1 VLPHLPCYQ
10 ERLHAVYDSVRML
23 YAELIVL
30 DLPADDAIAN
40 LVRLK
45 LLQELM
51 DISTLVTNFSNVVG
65 VSICEELLKLVGLA
79 VQLALSLLQGGG
91 GVMQSTC
98 MRVRVCVCV
107 CVCAVRV
114 RACVCECVRVHESLP
129 VQ

>member
-1 VLPHLPCYQ
+1 
-10 ERLHAVYDSVRML
+10 ML

-65 VSICEELLKLVGLA
+65 ISICEELLKLVGLA
-79 VQLALSLLQGGG
+79 VQLALPLLRGGG
-91 GVMQSTC
+91 GVMHSTC

-114 RACVCECVRVHESLP
+114 RACVWECVRVHESLP